1 MQIWHN
7 SRSPV
12 GLFHSPPLAF
22 RPILNCFSC
31 CWFWCCVL
39 PAPAANRSA
48 CAASS
53 KPRAPC
59 NRSLCRG
66 CTSRKGK
73 IGNVRVFASISDS
86 VVHCQTR
93 GELMQKETVQQL
105 EQRAAELK
113 AGLATVG
120 NMRPGSLVERYRRC
134 GKPGCRC
141 AQPGDPGHGPSW
153 SLTHSVSGKT
163 ETKIIPQDAVEETQE
178 QIATYKRFRDQ
189 VHALV
194 EASEK
199 LCDARLRGSRAT
211 SEEEAEKKGF
221 RRAFKARSGRKS
233 KRS

>member
-1 MQIWHN
+1 MSVPKGFGDVK
-7 SRSPV
+7 SRETE
-12 GLFHSPPLAF
+12 
-22 RPILNCFSC
+22 
-31 CWFWCCVL
+31 
-39 PAPAANRSA
+39 
-48 CAASS
+48 
-53 KPRAPC
+53 
-59 NRSLCRG
+59 G

-73 IGNVRVFASISDS
+73 IGHVRGFASISDS
-86 VVHCQTR
+86 LVHCQTR
-93 GELMQKETVQQL
+93 GEPMQKETVQQL

-211 SEEEAEKKGF
+211 SATSEEEAEKKGF
-221 RRAFKARSGRKS
+221 RRAFKARSSRKS

>member
-1 MQIWHN
+1 MAKTTT
-7 SRSPV
+7 
-12 GLFHSPPLAF
+12 FTF
-22 RPILNCFSC
+22 
-31 CWFWCCVL
+31 
-39 PAPAANRSA
+39 
-48 CAASS
+48 
-53 KPRAPC
+53 
-59 NRSLCRG
+59 G

-120 NMRPGSLVERYRRC
+120 NMRPGAVVERYRRG

-163 ETKIIPQDAVEETQE
+163 ETKIIPQDAVEETQQ
-178 QIATYKRFRDQ
+178 QIATYRRFRDQ

-194 EASEK
+194 ETSEK
-199 LCDARLRGSRAT
+199 LCDARLRGSRTT
-211 SEEEAEKKGF
+211 SEEDAEKKGF
-221 RRAFKARSGRKS
+221 RRAFKARSSRKS

>member
-1 MQIWHN
+1 
-7 SRSPV
+7 
-12 GLFHSPPLAF
+12 
-22 RPILNCFSC
+22 
-31 CWFWCCVL
+31 
-39 PAPAANRSA
+39 
-48 CAASS
+48 
-53 KPRAPC
+53 
-59 NRSLCRG
+59 
-66 CTSRKGK
+66 
-73 IGNVRVFASISDS
+73 
-86 VVHCQTR
+86 
-93 GELMQKETVQQL
+93 MQKETVQQL

-153 SLTHSVSGKT
+153 SLTHAVSGKT
-163 ETKIIPQDAVEETQE
+163 ETKIIPQDAVEETQQ
-178 QIATYKRFRDQ
+178 QIATYRRFRDQ

-194 EASEK
+194 ETSEK

-221 RRAFKARSGRKS
+221 RRAFKARSSRKS